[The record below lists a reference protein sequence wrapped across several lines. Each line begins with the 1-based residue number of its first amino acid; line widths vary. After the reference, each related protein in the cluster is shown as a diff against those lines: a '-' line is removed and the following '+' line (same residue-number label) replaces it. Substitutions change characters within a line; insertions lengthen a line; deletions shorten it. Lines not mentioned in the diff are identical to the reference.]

1 MCPKYRFNDTGSGI
15 VSQFGTEARVL
26 AEMVRSGA
34 PTRAELAQRLGLSK
48 ASLSRATAGL
58 LSRGFIHES
67 GLVVSGGPG
76 RRTSAL
82 AVRPDLGYILGGDIE
97 GMGVRACLIDCTKT
111 VVASTDRPVG
121 AEWSMDRIV
130 CTWIEAIEEVLAGSG
145 VPARKVIGLG
155 VGLPGLVSRD
165 SVRFHAYLPPGRWVD
180 VAVGSALGSFGLPI
194 SAANNVICVSEYERR
209 LGLARGHGSFI
220 ALLVRYGIGAAVYAH
235 GELIVGE
242 QSFTGELGHMRLDPH
257 GPRCIC
263 GGKGCLDVFASGRT
277 LPPEDARS
285 GDIWDGQLVE
295 RARWLGVGLANLLK
309 VYHPPLVILNG
320 IYNAYAGGMGPALE
334 AALGDE
340 LTPLGIDV
348 PELVFGS
355 PVVLKADVGAA
366 LRAADAFAEPY
377 FEALLVDGHDA
388 E

>member
-1 MCPKYRFNDTGSGI
+1 
-15 VSQFGTEARVL
+15 
-26 AEMVRSGA
+26 
-34 PTRAELAQRLGLSK
+34 
-48 ASLSRATAGL
+48 
-58 LSRGFIHES
+58 
-67 GLVVSGGPG
+67 
-76 RRTSAL
+76 
-82 AVRPDLGYILGGDIE
+82 
-97 GMGVRACLIDCTKT
+97 
-111 VVASTDRPVG
+111 
-121 AEWSMDRIV
+121 
-130 CTWIEAIEEVLAGSG
+130 
-145 VPARKVIGLG
+145 
-155 VGLPGLVSRD
+155 
-165 SVRFHAYLPPGRWVD
+165 
-180 VAVGSALGSFGLPI
+180 
-194 SAANNVICVSEYERR
+194 NNVICVSEYERR